1 MVVAGA
7 GADDGAIPTRSTSMS
22 IRLAAALPLLLVA
35 APALAADAGGA
46 PLLDLRYRYE
56 HVAQDGIARDADA
69 DAHSAR
75 LRLGYRTARWHGWS
89 ALGEV
94 DGVAHLGGE
103 RFNDT
108 RNGRTR
114 YPTVADPDY
123 VELNQALLRY
133 DGGHGNVQLGRQRI
147 NLGNQRFVGG
157 VGWRQNEQTYD
168 GAMMELAPAARWKLT
183 YAYVTNIN
191 TVFGPDQP
199 PVPSLTAPANIHGDS
214 HLLQA
219 RFTPG
224 TQLAFTGYHYR
235 LDLENVAVAAGA
247 PRGTLSA
254 DTTGLRVQG
263 SHGAFGYVLEH
274 ARQVDGHGNPW
285 SLDSRYWLGEA
296 SHAAGEV
303 KSTLGYEVLGAGA
316 GGPGNRA
323 FQTPLA
329 TKHAFQGWADQF
341 LTTPADGLRD
351 AYAGVVVPLAG
362 GKAQA
367 WYHDFRSDRGSYR
380 YGHELNLSWERAVP
394 QLKGLSVLLKAAR
407 YRSADA
413 VRTRDADKLWV
424 QLQYTR
430 S

>member
-56 HVAQDGIARDADA
+56 HVAQDGIARDA

-199 PVPSLTAPANIHGDS
+199 PVPSVTAPANIHGDS

-219 RFTPG
+219 RFAPG

>member
-7 GADDGAIPTRSTSMS
+7 GADDGAIPIRSTSMS

-56 HVAQDGIARDADA
+56 HVAQDGIVRDA

-199 PVPSLTAPANIHGDS
+199 PVPSVTAPANIHGDS

-219 RFTPG
+219 RFAPG

-235 LDLENVAVAAGA
+235 LDLENVAVATGA

>member
-1 MVVAGA
+1 
-7 GADDGAIPTRSTSMS
+7 MS

>member
-7 GADDGAIPTRSTSMS
+7 GADDGAIPIRSTSMS

-56 HVAQDGIARDADA
+56 HVAQDGIARDA

-199 PVPSLTAPANIHGDS
+199 PVPSVTVPANIHGDS

-219 RFTPG
+219 RFAPG
-224 TQLAFTGYHYR
+224 TQLAFIGYHYR

-413 VRTRDADKLWV
+413 LRTRDADKLWV